1 MDLRNPRYAAS
12 RAATYMGGLINGRNT
27 QDGFYPDKVT
37 PSLLGNDFGT
47 YDPAAQIQT
56 EEEEAEESQAVLPQL
71 DENGNQLEEADEEEY
86 NFNPEEYDQDQY
98 DSKIEN

>member
-47 YDPAAQIQT
+47 YDPAAQI
-56 EEEEAEESQAVLPQL
+56 
-71 DENGNQLEEADEEEY
+71 
-86 NFNPEEYDQDQY
+86 
-98 DSKIEN
+98 